1 MKQTNEE
8 IEMTECKECENG
20 TRYLSNLLC
29 EICCYC
35 EGTGE
40 VELES

>member
-8 IEMTECKECENG
+8 IEMTECKDCDNG
-20 TRYLSNLLC
+20 IQYLSNYVAQEC
-29 EICCYC
+29 DYC